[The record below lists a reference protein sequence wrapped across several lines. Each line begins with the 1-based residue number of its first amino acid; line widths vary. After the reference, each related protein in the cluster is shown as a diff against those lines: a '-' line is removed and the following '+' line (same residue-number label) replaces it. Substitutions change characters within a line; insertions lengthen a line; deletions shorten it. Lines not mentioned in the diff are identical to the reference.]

1 MQNSKIFY
9 SKLFDK
15 LFPIPRSITGTGYRN
30 SLKIISKHIPFK
42 IYKFKTG
49 LQVFDWKV
57 PFEWQISKGFLK
69 KKMEIKF
76 VILKKIIFLF

>member
-49 LQVFDWKV
+49 SQVLNGKFQKV
-57 PFEWQISKGFLK
+57 F
-69 KKMEIKF
+69 
-76 VILKKIIFLF
+76 